1 MYASLTTVCCRCRSA
16 KGVGYTAAGPSEVDG
31 FRSILS
37 KYTLKG
43 ARGDGWCCIP
53 LLLCYLSILRY
64 SVSPLPVSAIST
76 TYASSSQCECIDTSS
91 TISLPVEYLKTI
103 RRLEKEQK
111 NFDFLAEKMRESE
124 RDLVQ
129 VGWVG

>member
-1 MYASLTTVCCRCRSA
+1 MVLHTSPAV
-16 KGVGYTAAGPSEVDG
+16 
-31 FRSILS
+31 
-37 KYTLKG
+37 
-43 ARGDGWCCIP
+43 
-53 LLLCYLSILRY
+53 LSILRY
-64 SVSPLPVSAIST
+64 SVSPLSVSAIST

-91 TISLPVEYLKTI
+91 TISLIVEYLKTI

-129 VGWVG
+129 VGWIG